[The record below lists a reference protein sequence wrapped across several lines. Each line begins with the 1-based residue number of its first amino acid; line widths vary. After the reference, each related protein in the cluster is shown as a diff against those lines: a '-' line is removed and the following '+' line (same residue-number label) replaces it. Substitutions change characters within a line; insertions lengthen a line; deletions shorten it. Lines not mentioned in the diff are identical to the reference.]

1 MTDSPKWSPTL
12 KAIVAAVV
20 LVLAGLVIWRFQ
32 SLIGPLVLAVMLAY
46 ILNPLIGLMTQYTR
60 LKRGAAVLIIY
71 FGLLLIWL
79 GGATVLVLVAVDQ
92 IQTLA
97 DVVPGQFAR
106 AVALVQSLPDLLPFQ
121 TITLG
126 PYTLELSSLLAGLNI
141 NWQDLVNQAIGVV
154 QSLFSTGGGLATQ
167 LAGATVSAIGLGFLI
182 FVVSIYIAMDIPRYG
197 GLIGDIAT
205 QPGYRADAERLTRET
220 SRIWSAYLRGQVI
233 LGLVI
238 GVVVS
243 IALGLL
249 GVRNALGLGLLSG
262 VMEFLPVIGPLI
274 GVGTAV
280 LVAFFQDA
288 PSFGLSSLNF
298 ALVVIAV
305 MLLIQQVENNVLVPR
320 IVGDALDLHPLVVM
334 ISVIMGASLAGILG
348 AILAAPV
355 VATLKLL
362 GIYTWRKMLDL
373 PPFPEEEAADPP
385 PGPKLNVRL
394 RRAWRRFLVAVNR
407 AVPDYGRKKKMSEE

>member
-1 MTDSPKWSPTL
+1 MTDSPKWSPTT
-12 KAIVAAVV
+12 KAIVAAVT
-20 LVLAGLVIWRFQ
+20 LFLAGLVIWRFQ

-46 ILNPLIGLMTQYTR
+46 ILNPLIVLTTQYTR
-60 LKRGAAVLIIY
+60 LKRGAAVLLIY
-71 FGLLLIWL
+71 FGLLLVWL

-92 IQTLA
+92 VQILA

-126 PYTLELSSLLAGLNI
+126 PYAWDVRSLLVGLNVD
-141 NWQDLVNQAIGVV
+141 WQNLVNQAIGVV
-154 QSLFSTGGGLATQ
+154 QSLFSTGGGWATQ

-182 FVVSIYIAMDIPRYG
+182 FVVSIYIAIDIPRYG

-243 IALGLL
+243 ITLGLL

-288 PSFGLSSLNF
+288 PGFGLSSLNF
-298 ALVVIAV
+298 AVMVVVV
-305 MLLIQQVENNVLVPR
+305 MLLIQQVENNLLVPR

-334 ISVIMGASLAGILG
+334 ISVVMGASLAGILG
-348 AILAAPV
+348 AVLAAPV

-362 GIYTWRKMLDL
+362 GIYTWHKMLDL
-373 PPFPEEEAADPP
+373 PPFPKEEAVDPP
-385 PGPKLNVRL
+385 PGPKLNTRL
-394 RRAWRRFLVAVNR
+394 RRTWRRFLVAMNR
-407 AVPDYGRKKKMSEE
+407 AVPDYGRRKKNE